1 MDCPLPA
8 FISAFVRRRIVRPAF
23 VGGLLLLSLAT
34 SAFAQIV
41 TQPPAAISGTATG
54 SVTISASAPAASAF
68 QWEKS
73 TDGGS
78 TYTAISGNASA
89 TTASLTLTNLQAS
102 DAGHYRVVTTPAE
115 TSTACVL
122 KVLPRTVVAANGA
135 IRAAS
140 QSGAPA
146 VTGAGAVGTTG
157 SVWNN
162 LMQAAPS
169 TTDLSQNLISNA
181 ALISDSGTVTDM
193 KVTMNSASATQPV
206 SAQHHA
212 WSNNSNF
219 APVSAIMDY
228 YTYYWWDATLTL
240 TFTGLAPGRSY
251 DLYGFGTG
259 DGAGQGSKWSF
270 APVNGGATMSA
281 MADFGSG
288 FTRDVTNPANLG
300 HAYVKITG
308 AATSGGTLTV
318 TVDNA
323 TGQNDPFLNGFQLV
337 PVASTAITGQPAN
350 ALATVGGSASF
361 TVTAPAAVS
370 FQWQS
375 SNDGGTTFDTIDP
388 IATPSATTA
397 TLTLTNVQTTSPSL
411 YRVLV
416 TDGGGAVSYSS
427 NASLVVLTTA
437 NTTPTPQVNLAF
449 RSPTRGGITVTGAAA
464 IGSSGS
470 VWNNLTGAALS
481 TTLQS
486 QDLLSNAALVSD
498 SGAATGV
505 ALTLNAASPT
515 QTINNVVKA
524 WNNGTNFPT
533 VTPIMDYWTYY
544 WWNGTVTLT
553 LTGLRPGA
561 SYELYGYGAGD
572 SHNTGSSWTMAP
584 ANGGATANC
593 LGDYNNGYSRDV
605 TNPAN
610 LGHSYVKLTGTAT
623 STGTLTVVVDNAPG
637 QNDPHFNGFQIQEAA
652 QTTITSQ
659 PANTVTTAGAGATI
673 SVAAPTAQSYLWQRS
688 TDGGSTWT
696 TIDPA
701 TNASSATS
709 SLVLTNSQSGDAG
722 LYRVIVLNAQGGVI
736 ISQTA
741 ALSVV
746 PNGGSTPD
754 TAFNV
759 AFRAS
764 NQSGAPA
771 VTGAAAVGS
780 AGSVWNNI
788 IGAAAAGTPTQA
800 LVSNAALVDD
810 AGAATGKTMSLSV
823 TAGSYSVSDALKTGN
838 DSTSFSP
845 SAIMRYYTYYW
856 WNTALTVT
864 INGLTAG
871 RSYDLYGYG
880 AGNNNG
886 QGSKWILDA
895 ANGGGSAEAP
905 ADYSN
910 GYTRDVTDPANLNHS
925 YVKLSGTASPSGTLT
940 FVVDNATGQNDPF
953 FNGFQVVPQAMP
965 TITAQPPANA
975 TATLT
980 GSFSVGV
987 TASGPGTLSYQW
999 QKSTDGGA
1007 TFANISAAANPSAAT
1022 ATLSI
1027 AVVQASD
1034 AGTYRVL
1041 VSNASGTVVSS
1052 NCAVTTS
1059 EGLVA
1064 PTIQT
1069 HPVSTTV
1076 LAGATA
1082 TFTVG
1087 ASGTSPL
1094 TYQWQRSADDGANYS
1109 NVGTNSSTLNITGTV
1124 VADAGLYRVVI
1135 TNSVGTLTSNA
1146 ATLTVNQA
1154 PTILTQPVGQIV
1166 ASGSPFTLTVSA
1178 SGSPAP
1184 THQWQMSTDG
1194 VTFTNVSGATAA
1206 TLPLTVTAA
1215 TSGYYRVIATNL
1227 VGSVTSSVVYLGAA
1241 TTQSITFA
1249 PGNNATGISID
1260 QQLRLSFP
1268 SAPKLGIA
1276 GTLTVRDAADNSV
1289 VSTINLATL
1298 SKITFYAATI
1308 PNLAVR
1314 NVQGTN
1320 FNYMP
1325 IAVYGNEVWITLSQ
1339 RLAYGRTYY
1348 VTMDPAVVLDSTN
1361 AAFPGVSDP
1370 NTWRFSTKVSGPATP
1385 TPTTGPTTITVG
1397 LDGTGDFATLQ
1408 GASDWIPQNNT
1419 LPRTIRIKPGIYFD
1433 CTTFAQNRHFV
1444 TMVGDGATRHDV
1456 QLVFPYAAFS
1466 SNNFPAGTLRVE
1478 SSDVTVRDLTVDNII
1493 YTAYTPTGTSAY
1505 GSNAFTGPINT
1516 VATTGSRIV
1525 FDNVLIKGGQDT
1537 LYTVMGI
1544 TYFYGCEVWG
1554 SVDFIYGAALSVF
1567 DNSDIVEIR
1576 NTGGPIGAP
1585 NTSIAQPHGLV
1596 FLNCRFPRALVANG
1610 YPYDVNANSTT
1621 FERPWGNDGTTAV
1634 INCALGT
1641 HISTKGWGEWSGREN
1656 TCRARE
1662 YGSTLIGGGTAAT
1675 VAQRQTA
1682 GAYWLNTIDPDYT
1695 SPAMS
1700 PTDALLVHPTGSA
1713 NRVPVTVNPADYTLA
1728 AIFGNAYYNLNGWL
1742 PSVPTRITTQPIS
1755 QTVNRSQS
1763 VTFSVSATS
1772 PFPLSY
1778 QWYRDNEAI
1787 SGATGSSFTLP
1798 SAAVT
1803 DWGSYSVVIASSAG
1817 TVTSSSATL
1826 IINDP
1831 VALWADANGLNPA
1844 TTGLSTADPDS
1855 DGLTNLLEFAF
1866 GMNPSSSSIGTFAIS
1881 GNTLTQTGLPSVNM
1895 GTTITARFIRRKTHA
1910 TDGLIYTPQF
1920 SANLTTWENSATT
1933 PTVIASDTTH
1943 DVVELP
1949 FPPPS
1954 KASQHASSASPSPRP
1969 RERKATGAPQ
1979 LRRAHPRAVAKTF
1992 AGPEVEHVCP
2002 VVKVRRVARH
2012 HQPHRRR

>member
-1 MDCPLPA
+1 MGQ
-8 FISAFVRRRIVRPAF
+8 FTTNSATVI
-23 VGGLLLLSLAT
+23 T
-34 SAFAQIV
+34 
-41 TQPPAAISGTATG
+41 TQPPSSLIGTTG
-54 SVTISASAPAASAF
+54 GSITITASAPAAASY

-89 TTASLTLTNLQAS
+89 TTASLTLTVLAAA
-102 DAGHYRVVTTPAE
+102 DAGRYRLVTPAE
-115 TSTACVL
+115 TSSASEL
-122 KVLPRTVVAANGA
+122 KVLPRGAAAANVA
-135 IRAAS
+135 VRAAS

-146 VTGAGAVGTTG
+146 VTGAGAVGTAG
-157 SVWNN
+157 SAWNN
-162 LMQAAPS
+162 LVQATPS
-169 TTDLSQNLISNA
+169 SAAMTQNLISNA
-181 ALISDSGTVTDM
+181 ALVSDSGAATDM
-193 KVTMNSASATQPV
+193 RLTLNAASPTQTMNNV
-206 SAQHHA
+206 VHA
-212 WSNNSNF
+212 WSDGSSF
-219 APVSAIMDY
+219 APVSAVMGY
-228 YTYYWWDATLTL
+228 YTYYWWNATL
-240 TFTGLAPGRSY
+240 TFTVSGLVPGRAY
-251 DLYGFGTG
+251 DLYGYGTG
-259 DGAGQGSKWSF
+259 NNNGQGSKWIF
-270 APVNGGATMSA
+270 DVANGGASMEA
-281 MADFGSG
+281 MADYGSG
-288 FTRDVTNPANLG
+288 YTRDVTNATNLG

-308 AATSGGTLTV
+308 TASASGTLTV
-318 TVDNA
+318 VVDNA
-323 TGQNDPFLNGFQLV
+323 TGQNDPHLNGLQLV
-337 PVASTAITGQPAN
+337 PLASTAITGQPAGV
-350 ALATVGGSASF
+350 LATVGGSATF
-361 TVTAPAAVS
+361 TVTAPTAVS
-370 FQWQS
+370 YQWQS
-375 SNDGGTTFDTIDP
+375 SSDGGTTFNTIDP
-388 IATPSATTA
+388 IATPSATT
-397 TLTLTNVQTTSPSL
+397 TSLQLTNVQTSTPAL
-411 YRVLV
+411 YRALV
-416 TDGGGAVSYSS
+416 TTASGEVAYSS

-437 NTTPTPQVNLAF
+437 HTTPTPQINFAF
-449 RSPTRGGITVTGAAA
+449 RAPTRSGITVTGAAA
-464 IGSSGS
+464 IGTAGS

-481 TTLQS
+481 PTLQS
-486 QDLLSNAALVSD
+486 QDLLNNAALVSD

-515 QTINNVVKA
+515 QPISDVVKA

-533 VTPIMDYWTYY
+533 VTPIMDYYTYY
-544 WWNGTVTLT
+544 WWNATVTLT

-572 SHNTGSSWTMAP
+572 SHNQGSSWALAP
-584 ANGGATANC
+584 TNGGASANC
-593 LGDYNNGYSRDV
+593 LGDYNNGYTRDV
-605 TNPAN
+605 TNPSN

-623 STGTLTVVVDNAPG
+623 STGTLTVVVDNPPG
-637 QNDPHFNGFQIQEAA
+637 QNDPHFNGLQIKEAA

-673 SVAAPTAQSYLWQRS
+673 SVTAPTAQAFLWQRS

-709 SLVLTNSQSGDAG
+709 SLGFTNSQSGDAG

-736 ISQTA
+736 VSQTA

-746 PNGGSTPD
+746 PNGGSAPD
-754 TAFNV
+754 TSVNV

-810 AGAATGKTMSLSV
+810 AGTATGKTMSLTV
-823 TAGSYSVSDALKTGN
+823 TTGSFNVSDALKTGN

-864 INGLTAG
+864 ITGLTAG
-871 RSYDLYGYG
+871 RNYDLYGYG

-886 QGSKWILDA
+886 QGSKWIVNA
-895 ANGGGSAEAP
+895 ANGGSSAEAP
-905 ADYSN
+905 ADFGS

-925 YVKLSGTASPSGTLT
+925 YVKLSGTASQSGTLT

-953 FNGFQVVPQAMP
+953 FNGFQIVPPARSS
-965 TITAQPPANA
+965 ITAHPPKNA

-980 GSFSVGV
+980 GIFSVGV

-1007 TFANISAAANPSAAT
+1007 TFANISAAANPSATT
-1022 ATLSI
+1022 AILSI

-1041 VSNASGTVVSS
+1041 ISNGAGTVVSGTTV
-1052 NCAVTTS
+1052 VTTS
-1059 EGLVA
+1059 EGLAA
-1064 PTIQT
+1064 PTIQP
-1069 HPVSTTV
+1069 HPASTTV
-1076 LAGATA
+1076 LAGTTA

-1094 TYQWQRSADDGANYS
+1094 TYQWQRSTDGGTTYGD
-1109 NVGTNSSTLNITGTV
+1109 VGPNSSTLNITGTV

-1154 PTILTQPVGQIV
+1154 PAILTQPMGQIV
-1166 ASGSPFTLTVSA
+1166 ASGSPYTLTVSA

-1184 THQWQMSTDG
+1184 TYQWQMSTDG
-1194 VTFTNVSGATAA
+1194 VTFVNVSGATAA
-1206 TLPLTVTAA
+1206 TLPLTVTPA

-1260 QQLRLSFP
+1260 QQLRLIFP

-1298 SKITFYAATI
+1298 AKLTFYAATI
-1308 PNLAVR
+1308 PTNSTR
-1314 NVQGTN
+1314 TVQGTS

-1325 IAVYGNEVWITLSQ
+1325 IAVYGNQVWITLSQ
-1339 RLAYGRTYY
+1339 RLAYGHTYY
-1348 VTMDPAVVLDSTN
+1348 VTMDGATVLDSTN
-1361 AAFPGVSDP
+1361 AAFPAITDP
-1370 NTWRFSTKVSGPATP
+1370 NAWRFSTKISGPATP
-1385 TPTTGPTTITVG
+1385 TASTGPTTITVG

-1419 LPRTIRIKPGIYFD
+1419 LLRTILVKPGTYFD
-1433 CTTFAQNRHFV
+1433 STTFAQNRNFV
-1444 TMVGDGATRHDV
+1444 RIQGDGSTRNDV
-1456 QLVFPYAAFS
+1456 QLVYPYASFTTF
-1466 SNNFPAGTLRVE
+1466 NFPSGTLRVE
-1478 SSDVTVRDLTVDNII
+1478 SSDVTVRDLTVDNVI
-1493 YTAYTPTGTSAY
+1493 YNAYTPTGTSAY
-1505 GSNAFTGPINT
+1505 GASAFAGPINT

-1537 LYTVMGI
+1537 LYTVVGI

-1567 DNSDIVEIR
+1567 DNSDIVQIR
-1576 NTGGPIGAP
+1576 SDGGPIGAP
-1585 NTSIAQPHGLV
+1585 NTPFAQPHGLM

-1610 YPYDVNANSTT
+1610 YPYNVNANSTT
-1621 FERPWGNDGTTAV
+1621 FERPWGNDGMTAV

-1641 HISTKGWGEWSGREN
+1641 HISTKGWGDWDGREN

-1662 YGSTLIGGGTAAT
+1662 YGSTLIGGGTATT

-1700 PTDALLVHPTGSA
+1700 PTDALLVYPGGAS

-1742 PSVPTRITTQPIS
+1742 PTLAVRITGQPAS
-1755 QTVNRSQS
+1755 QTVEAGHS
-1763 VTFSVSATS
+1763 VTFIVTATGE
-1772 PFPLSY
+1772 PAPAW
-1778 QWYRDNEAI
+1778 QWYKDGNQI
-1787 SGATGSSFTLP
+1787 SGATSSSYTIPSTTASDAGTYTVVATNSAGSTTSNGAVLTVQSNIDAWKVANFGSTSNP
-1798 SAAVT
+1798 SAAE
-1803 DWGSYSVVIASSAG
+1803 
-1817 TVTSSSATL
+1817 
-1826 IINDP
+1826 
-1831 VALWADANGLNPA
+1831 
-1844 TTGLSTADPDS
+1844 TADPDGDS
-1855 DGLTNLLEFAF
+1855 VQNLIEFGF
-1866 GMNPSSSSIGTFAIS
+1866 GMNPNTSDAGVLAWN
-1881 GNTLTQTGLPSVNM
+1881 GVTLTAHGMPMPYLVTTSNSVDYQ
-1895 GTTITARFIRRKTHA
+1895 AVLIRRKDWA
-1910 TDGLIYTPQF
+1910 TAGLTYTVQF
-1920 SANLTTWENSATT
+1920 SDDLTAWQSSTAPFS
-1933 PTVIASDTTH
+1933 VIAEDSAYQA
-1943 DVVELP
+1943 VSVP
-1949 FPPPS
+1949 YPAS
-1954 KASQHASSASPSPRP
+1954 GNGNKARFFRIVMTSQ
-1969 RERKATGAPQ
+1969 
-1979 LRRAHPRAVAKTF
+1979 
-1992 AGPEVEHVCP
+1992 
-2002 VVKVRRVARH
+2002 
-2012 HQPHRRR
+2012 